1 MNPVSIESLL
11 QKPVEADTAFTGWDK
26 TLRNLASDPR
36 IYQVTFLGIF
46 LWYGLAVLGWE
57 VDGLKFGLTF
67 LTCLLTQF
75 IFTSITTRDYY
86 SLLSAAISSLSLCL
100 MLKTGTMVVAVLAA
114 FLSIAEKF
122 ALRYKGK
129 HFFNPTNFGICVTIL
144 LTHQAWIS
152 PGQWGNNAFLLL
164 LIGSLGFFVLIK
176 VKRFD
181 TALAFLV
188 TFTGLLACRHIF
200 YQGWP
205 ADFLLHQLQS
215 GTLLL
220 FTFFMITDPVS
231 TPSHPVARIG
241 WAAAVG
247 VLAFILQSYY
257 FVNGAPVWALFVLSP
272 ITILL
277 DKLFTHSTFKWKQ
290 Q

>member
-1 MNPVSIESLL
+1 MNLVIIESSVN
-11 QKPVEADTAFTGWDK
+11 KPGTIPLIHTWIKKLSSA
-26 TLRNLASDPR
+26 ASDPR
-36 IYQVTFLGIF
+36 IYQISFLAVF
-46 LWYGLAVLGWE
+46 LWYGLVMLGWQ
-57 VDGLKFGLTF
+57 VDGMKFALIF
-67 LTCLLTQF
+67 FTCLLTQLV
-75 IFTSITTRDYY
+75 FTSFTTRDYM
-86 SLLSAAISSLSLCL
+86 SLLSATISSFSLCL
-100 MLKTGTMVVAVLAA
+100 MLKTGTVEAAVLAA

-122 ALRYKGK
+122 VLRYKGK

-181 TALAFLV
+181 TALAFLI
-188 TFTGLLACRHIF
+188 TFIGLLAFRHIY

-231 TPSHPVARIG
+231 TPSHPFARIG
-241 WAAAVG
+241 WAAAVA
-247 VLAFILQSYY
+247 VLAFVLQSYY
-257 FVNGAPVWALFVLSP
+257 FVNGAPVWALFFLSP
-272 ITILL
+272 TTLLL
-277 DKLFTHSTFKWKQ
+277 DKLFTHATFKWKTK
-290 Q
+290 